1 LSAIGGSQFW
11 TGGRTLTEP
20 ERIIKLSRRV
30 GDVADDKITEI
41 SGITRETKIL
51 ALNALIEAARAGEAG
66 RGFAVVAGEVKAI
79 SERITGI
86 AEELKTELAGSI
98 AELGELGERMVQQVR
113 GQRLADLA
121 LNMIEIIDRN
131 LYERSCD
138 VRWWATD
145 AAIVGA
151 LEAPG
156 ADSAR
161 YAAERLG
168 VILNSYTVYLDLWV
182 ADADGRIVA
191 NGRPQRYPGAAG
203 ARVADAAWFKAAMA
217 TKSGEDYCALDIDVN
232 PLLGGAQV
240 ATYATAVRDGGR
252 ADGKALGA
260 LGVFFDWQPQAA
272 AVVKGIRL
280 SEEERHRTRCLILDA
295 RHRVIAASDDHG
307 ALRES
312 FPLKSG
318 GRDGYYAAEDG
329 AMVGFALTPGYE
341 TYRGLGWYGVVHQRQ
356 AAPQETLA
364 ARSPA
369 R

>member
-1 LSAIGGSQFW
+1 M
-11 TGGRTLTEP
+11 TEP
-20 ERIIKLSRRV
+20 ERIIELSRRV
-30 GDVADDKITEI
+30 GGVADDKITQI
-41 SGITRETKIL
+41 GAITRETKIL
-51 ALNALIEAARAGEAG
+51 ALNALIEAARAGDAG

-79 SERITGI
+79 SERITEI

-151 LEAPG
+151 LEAKG
-156 ADSAR
+156 ADGAR

-168 VILNSYTVYLDLWV
+168 VILTSYTVYLDLWV
-182 ADADGRIVA
+182 ADSEGRIVA
-191 NGRPQRYPGAAG
+191 NGRPLRYPGVIG
-203 ARVADAAWFKAAMA
+203 ARVADAPWFQAAMA
-217 TKSGEDYCALDIDVN
+217 TQSGEDYRALDIDVN
-232 PLLGGAQV
+232 PLLGNAQV
-240 ATYATAVRDGGR
+240 ATYATAVREGGR
-252 ADGKALGA
+252 ADGKPLGA

-272 AVVKGIRL
+272 AVVKGVRL
-280 SEEERHRTRCLILDA
+280 SDEEMRRTRCLILDA
-295 RHRVIAASDDHG
+295 RHRVIAASDEVG

-312 FPLKSG
+312 FALKAG
-318 GRDGYYAAEDG
+318 GKDGYYAAEDG

-341 TYRGLGWYGVVHQRQ
+341 TYRGLGWYGVVQQRQ
-356 AAPQETLA
+356 SAPAERLAAPRRTG
-364 ARSPA
+364 
-369 R
+369 